1 MNNAKTRN
9 IQILRQIHKNT
20 PFYIAFLLIMKEDFT
35 LNFAFYLF
43 SYFFRFIGIFILTG
57 CFIIDPEKIKNT
69 IVLSDIVRYITSY
82 ELVSL
87 FKLTNR
93 VYVIISLII
102 FGIFVLQNLLYLLK
116 ILEYKKS
123 DTKEEMTSYKIPKCK
138 KSAKNIPFP
147 NNKYNKNI
155 KTLLPIRQ
163 SSTIILKEN
172 STNLSQKYP
181 SENNF
186 QMIDKKSIFSS
197 FQRGKNRI
205 PKFNFN
211 KRQNSWEKS
220 KIMKN
225 DDSIKKIKIEQIH
238 NYKIQYLLLK
248 EKIKNFSSQ
257 ENISLDIKN
266 KIIQEI
272 SIKLN
277 LILKKSNEYLEEQ
290 KPENDNIENI
300 EENNNDI
307 EYNKN
312 LLNIYKE
319 KNEKWNKRLQ
329 EIKNNN
335 YISNLISQI
344 NEVDKGINLYEKE
357 NEELLLNNGI
367 SKNDIILPNIQ
378 RNNKIENDSI
388 LERQLQNKIIE
399 FKDKIGQELAI
410 SKKIKDNEISIK
422 KLDEIINNFNEKS
435 GGFLDNDNNDIFVE
449 ENNFNIDFS
458 NINNDIFKFNKKRKL
473 SKLNELISVKN
484 DHQNNN
490 LNNTTSAN
498 KDSKN
503 RIITSENQS
512 NVEENIYM
520 LPFTTKR
527 KNLSCSNIPISGNET
542 VNNNKKIKEIILQ
555 NLDLKEKEEKSL
567 INAPENGEISL
578 KKYKHIKLKPN
589 FSFTND
595 YHKFKDD
602 NINKFKKLQS
612 SAEITNL
619 KNNDNNNLNNKE
631 DLIKES
637 IVDDSSN
644 KIENIQNIASIEKN
658 SKFNRKKR
666 MKDLY
671 NENNKV
677 NNDINEIKK
686 ERFSTTTEQREKVLN
701 TIMYDDL

>member
-1 MNNAKTRN
+1 MLIENETKN
-9 IQILRQIHKNT
+9 IFDKKITKN
-20 PFYIAFLLIMKEDFT
+20 
-35 LNFAFYLF
+35 
-43 SYFFRFIGIFILTG
+43 
-57 CFIIDPEKIKNT
+57 
-69 IVLSDIVRYITSY
+69 
-82 ELVSL
+82 
-87 FKLTNR
+87 
-93 VYVIISLII
+93 
-102 FGIFVLQNLLYLLK
+102 
-116 ILEYKKS
+116 
-123 DTKEEMTSYKIPKCK
+123 KIPKCK

-290 KPENDNIENI
+290 KPENDNIENF

-312 LLNIYKE
+312 LLHIYKE

-367 SKNDIILPNIQ
+367 NKNDIILPNIQ

-435 GGFLDNDNNDIFVE
+435 GGFMDNDNNDIFVE

-484 DHQNNN
+484 EHQNNN

-512 NVEENIYM
+512 NIEENIYM

-567 INAPENGEISL
+567 INAPANGEISL

-619 KNNDNNNLNNKE
+619 KNNENNNLNNKE

-658 SKFNRKKR
+658 SKFNRNKR

>member
-1 MNNAKTRN
+1 MLIENETKN
-9 IQILRQIHKNT
+9 IFDKKITKN
-20 PFYIAFLLIMKEDFT
+20 
-35 LNFAFYLF
+35 
-43 SYFFRFIGIFILTG
+43 
-57 CFIIDPEKIKNT
+57 
-69 IVLSDIVRYITSY
+69 
-82 ELVSL
+82 
-87 FKLTNR
+87 
-93 VYVIISLII
+93 
-102 FGIFVLQNLLYLLK
+102 
-116 ILEYKKS
+116 
-123 DTKEEMTSYKIPKCK
+123 KIPKCK

-290 KPENDNIENI
+290 KPENENIENI

-335 YISNLISQI
+335 YISNLVSQI
-344 NEVDKGINLYEKE
+344 NEIDKGINLYEKE

-367 SKNDIILPNIQ
+367 NKNDIILPNIQ

-435 GGFLDNDNNDIFVE
+435 GGFMDNDNNDIFVE
-449 ENNFNIDFS
+449 ENNFIIDFS

-473 SKLNELISVKN
+473 SKLNELLSVKN
-484 DHQNNN
+484 EHQNNN

-567 INAPENGEISL
+567 INAPANGEISL

-619 KNNDNNNLNNKE
+619 KNNENNNLNNKE

-658 SKFNRKKR
+658 SKFNRNKR

>member
-1 MNNAKTRN
+1 MLIENETKN
-9 IQILRQIHKNT
+9 IFDKKITKN
-20 PFYIAFLLIMKEDFT
+20 
-35 LNFAFYLF
+35 
-43 SYFFRFIGIFILTG
+43 
-57 CFIIDPEKIKNT
+57 
-69 IVLSDIVRYITSY
+69 
-82 ELVSL
+82 
-87 FKLTNR
+87 
-93 VYVIISLII
+93 
-102 FGIFVLQNLLYLLK
+102 
-116 ILEYKKS
+116 
-123 DTKEEMTSYKIPKCK
+123 KIPKCK

-225 DDSIKKIKIEQIH
+225 DDSIKKIKIEQIY

-272 SIKLN
+272 STKLN

-290 KPENDNIENI
+290 KPENENIENI

-312 LLNIYKE
+312 LLNIYNE

-367 SKNDIILPNIQ
+367 NKNDIILPNIQ

-435 GGFLDNDNNDIFVE
+435 GGFMDNDNNDIFVE
-449 ENNFNIDFS
+449 ENNFIIDFS

-473 SKLNELISVKN
+473 SKLNELLSVKN
-484 DHQNNN
+484 EHQNNN

-567 INAPENGEISL
+567 INAPANGEISL

-619 KNNDNNNLNNKE
+619 KNNENNNLNNKE

-658 SKFNRKKR
+658 SKFNRNKR

>member
-1 MNNAKTRN
+1 MLIENETKN
-9 IQILRQIHKNT
+9 IFDKKITKN
-20 PFYIAFLLIMKEDFT
+20 
-35 LNFAFYLF
+35 
-43 SYFFRFIGIFILTG
+43 
-57 CFIIDPEKIKNT
+57 
-69 IVLSDIVRYITSY
+69 
-82 ELVSL
+82 
-87 FKLTNR
+87 
-93 VYVIISLII
+93 
-102 FGIFVLQNLLYLLK
+102 
-116 ILEYKKS
+116 
-123 DTKEEMTSYKIPKCK
+123 KIPKCK

-290 KPENDNIENI
+290 KPENENIEHF

-344 NEVDKGINLYEKE
+344 NEIDKGINLYEKE

-367 SKNDIILPNIQ
+367 NKNDIILPNIQ

-435 GGFLDNDNNDIFVE
+435 GGFMDNDNNDIFVE
-449 ENNFNIDFS
+449 ENNFIIDFS

-484 DHQNNN
+484 EHQNNN

-567 INAPENGEISL
+567 INAPANGEISL

-619 KNNDNNNLNNKE
+619 KNNENNNLNNKE

-658 SKFNRKKR
+658 SKFNRNKR

>member
-1 MNNAKTRN
+1 MLIENETKN
-9 IQILRQIHKNT
+9 IFDKKITKN
-20 PFYIAFLLIMKEDFT
+20 
-35 LNFAFYLF
+35 
-43 SYFFRFIGIFILTG
+43 
-57 CFIIDPEKIKNT
+57 
-69 IVLSDIVRYITSY
+69 
-82 ELVSL
+82 
-87 FKLTNR
+87 
-93 VYVIISLII
+93 
-102 FGIFVLQNLLYLLK
+102 
-116 ILEYKKS
+116 
-123 DTKEEMTSYKIPKCK
+123 KIPKCK

-225 DDSIKKIKIEQIH
+225 DDSIKKIKIVQIH

-290 KPENDNIENI
+290 KPENENIENI

-344 NEVDKGINLYEKE
+344 NEIDKGINLYEKE

-367 SKNDIILPNIQ
+367 NKNDIILPNIQ

-435 GGFLDNDNNDIFVE
+435 GGFMDNDNNDIFVE
-449 ENNFNIDFS
+449 ENNF
-458 NINNDIFKFNKKRKL
+458 DIFKFNKKRKL
-473 SKLNELISVKN
+473 SKLNELLSVKN
-484 DHQNNN
+484 EHQNNN

-512 NVEENIYM
+512 NVEENIYI

-567 INAPENGEISL
+567 INAPANGEISL

-619 KNNDNNNLNNKE
+619 KNNENNNLNNKE

-637 IVDDSSN
+637 IVDDSLN

-658 SKFNRKKR
+658 SKFNRNKR

>member
-1 MNNAKTRN
+1 MLIENETKN
-9 IQILRQIHKNT
+9 IFDKKITKN
-20 PFYIAFLLIMKEDFT
+20 
-35 LNFAFYLF
+35 
-43 SYFFRFIGIFILTG
+43 
-57 CFIIDPEKIKNT
+57 
-69 IVLSDIVRYITSY
+69 
-82 ELVSL
+82 
-87 FKLTNR
+87 
-93 VYVIISLII
+93 
-102 FGIFVLQNLLYLLK
+102 
-116 ILEYKKS
+116 
-123 DTKEEMTSYKIPKCK
+123 KIPKCK

-290 KPENDNIENI
+290 KPENENIEHF

-344 NEVDKGINLYEKE
+344 NEIDKGINLYEKE

-367 SKNDIILPNIQ
+367 NKNDIILPNIQ

-435 GGFLDNDNNDIFVE
+435 GGFMDNDNNDIFVE

-473 SKLNELISVKN
+473 SKLNELLSVKN
-484 DHQNNN
+484 EHQNNN

-567 INAPENGEISL
+567 INAPANGEISL

-619 KNNDNNNLNNKE
+619 KNNENNNLNNKE

-658 SKFNRKKR
+658 SKFNRNKR

>member
-1 MNNAKTRN
+1 MLIENETKN
-9 IQILRQIHKNT
+9 IFDKKITKN
-20 PFYIAFLLIMKEDFT
+20 
-35 LNFAFYLF
+35 
-43 SYFFRFIGIFILTG
+43 
-57 CFIIDPEKIKNT
+57 
-69 IVLSDIVRYITSY
+69 
-82 ELVSL
+82 
-87 FKLTNR
+87 
-93 VYVIISLII
+93 
-102 FGIFVLQNLLYLLK
+102 
-116 ILEYKKS
+116 
-123 DTKEEMTSYKIPKCK
+123 KIPKCK

-290 KPENDNIENI
+290 KPENENIENI

-367 SKNDIILPNIQ
+367 NKNDIILPNIQ

-435 GGFLDNDNNDIFVE
+435 GGFMDNDNNDIFVE
-449 ENNFNIDFS
+449 ENNFIIDFS

-473 SKLNELISVKN
+473 SKLNELLSVKN
-484 DHQNNN
+484 EHQNNN

-512 NVEENIYM
+512 NIEENIYM

-567 INAPENGEISL
+567 INAPANGEISL

-619 KNNDNNNLNNKE
+619 KNNENNNLNNKE

-658 SKFNRKKR
+658 SKFNRNKR

>member
-1 MNNAKTRN
+1 MLIENETKN
-9 IQILRQIHKNT
+9 IFDKKITKN
-20 PFYIAFLLIMKEDFT
+20 
-35 LNFAFYLF
+35 
-43 SYFFRFIGIFILTG
+43 
-57 CFIIDPEKIKNT
+57 
-69 IVLSDIVRYITSY
+69 
-82 ELVSL
+82 
-87 FKLTNR
+87 
-93 VYVIISLII
+93 
-102 FGIFVLQNLLYLLK
+102 
-116 ILEYKKS
+116 
-123 DTKEEMTSYKIPKCK
+123 KIPKCK

-290 KPENDNIENI
+290 KPENENIENF
-300 EENNNDI
+300 EENNNDL

-367 SKNDIILPNIQ
+367 NKNDIILPNIQ

-422 KLDEIINNFNEKS
+422 KLDEIINNINEKS
-435 GGFLDNDNNDIFVE
+435 GGFMDNDNNDIFVE
-449 ENNFNIDFS
+449 ENNF
-458 NINNDIFKFNKKRKL
+458 DIFKFNKKRKL
-473 SKLNELISVKN
+473 SKLNELLSVKN
-484 DHQNNN
+484 EHQNNN

-567 INAPENGEISL
+567 INAPANGEISL

-619 KNNDNNNLNNKE
+619 KNNENNNLNNKE

-658 SKFNRKKR
+658 SKFNRNKR

>member
-1 MNNAKTRN
+1 MLIENETKN
-9 IQILRQIHKNT
+9 IFDKKITKN
-20 PFYIAFLLIMKEDFT
+20 
-35 LNFAFYLF
+35 
-43 SYFFRFIGIFILTG
+43 
-57 CFIIDPEKIKNT
+57 
-69 IVLSDIVRYITSY
+69 
-82 ELVSL
+82 
-87 FKLTNR
+87 
-93 VYVIISLII
+93 
-102 FGIFVLQNLLYLLK
+102 
-116 ILEYKKS
+116 
-123 DTKEEMTSYKIPKCK
+123 KIPKCK

-290 KPENDNIENI
+290 KPENENIENI

-344 NEVDKGINLYEKE
+344 NEIDKGINLYEKE

-367 SKNDIILPNIQ
+367 NKNDIILPNIQ

-422 KLDEIINNFNEKS
+422 KLDEIINNFNDKS
-435 GGFLDNDNNDIFVE
+435 GGFMDNDNNDIFVE

-473 SKLNELISVKN
+473 SKLNELLSVKN
-484 DHQNNN
+484 EHQNNN

-512 NVEENIYM
+512 NVEENIYI

-567 INAPENGEISL
+567 INAPANGEISL

-619 KNNDNNNLNNKE
+619 KNNENNNLNNKE

-658 SKFNRKKR
+658 SKFNRNKR

>member
-1 MNNAKTRN
+1 MLIENETKN
-9 IQILRQIHKNT
+9 IFDKKITKN
-20 PFYIAFLLIMKEDFT
+20 
-35 LNFAFYLF
+35 
-43 SYFFRFIGIFILTG
+43 
-57 CFIIDPEKIKNT
+57 
-69 IVLSDIVRYITSY
+69 
-82 ELVSL
+82 
-87 FKLTNR
+87 
-93 VYVIISLII
+93 
-102 FGIFVLQNLLYLLK
+102 
-116 ILEYKKS
+116 
-123 DTKEEMTSYKIPKCK
+123 KIPKCK

-290 KPENDNIENI
+290 KPENENIENI

-344 NEVDKGINLYEKE
+344 NEVDKGINLYEIE

-367 SKNDIILPNIQ
+367 NKNDIILPNIQ

-435 GGFLDNDNNDIFVE
+435 GGFMDNDNNDIFVE

-473 SKLNELISVKN
+473 SKLNELLSVKN
-484 DHQNNN
+484 EHQNNN
-490 LNNTTSAN
+490 LNNTTSVN

-503 RIITSENQS
+503 RIITTENQS

-567 INAPENGEISL
+567 INAPANGEISL

-658 SKFNRKKR
+658 SKFNRNKR

>member
-1 MNNAKTRN
+1 MLIENETKN
-9 IQILRQIHKNT
+9 IFDKKITKN
-20 PFYIAFLLIMKEDFT
+20 
-35 LNFAFYLF
+35 
-43 SYFFRFIGIFILTG
+43 
-57 CFIIDPEKIKNT
+57 
-69 IVLSDIVRYITSY
+69 
-82 ELVSL
+82 
-87 FKLTNR
+87 
-93 VYVIISLII
+93 
-102 FGIFVLQNLLYLLK
+102 
-116 ILEYKKS
+116 
-123 DTKEEMTSYKIPKCK
+123 KIPKCK

-290 KPENDNIENI
+290 KPENENIENF
-300 EENNNDI
+300 EENNNEL

-367 SKNDIILPNIQ
+367 NKNDIILPNIQ

-399 FKDKIGQELAI
+399 FKDKIGQELVI

-435 GGFLDNDNNDIFVE
+435 GGFMDNDNNDIFVE

-484 DHQNNN
+484 EHQNNN

-567 INAPENGEISL
+567 INAPANGEISL

-619 KNNDNNNLNNKE
+619 KNNENNNLNNKE

-658 SKFNRKKR
+658 SKFNRNKR

>member
-1 MNNAKTRN
+1 MLIENETKSIFDKKIT
-9 IQILRQIHKNT
+9 KN
-20 PFYIAFLLIMKEDFT
+20 
-35 LNFAFYLF
+35 
-43 SYFFRFIGIFILTG
+43 
-57 CFIIDPEKIKNT
+57 
-69 IVLSDIVRYITSY
+69 
-82 ELVSL
+82 
-87 FKLTNR
+87 
-93 VYVIISLII
+93 
-102 FGIFVLQNLLYLLK
+102 
-116 ILEYKKS
+116 
-123 DTKEEMTSYKIPKCK
+123 KIPKCK

-344 NEVDKGINLYEKE
+344 NEIDKGINLYEKE

-367 SKNDIILPNIQ
+367 NKNDIILPNIQ

-435 GGFLDNDNNDIFVE
+435 GGFMDNDNNDIFVE

-484 DHQNNN
+484 EHQNNN

-567 INAPENGEISL
+567 INAPANGEISL

-619 KNNDNNNLNNKE
+619 KNNENNNLNNKE

-658 SKFNRKKR
+658 SKFNRNKR

>member
-1 MNNAKTRN
+1 MLIENETKN
-9 IQILRQIHKNT
+9 IFDKKITKN
-20 PFYIAFLLIMKEDFT
+20 
-35 LNFAFYLF
+35 
-43 SYFFRFIGIFILTG
+43 
-57 CFIIDPEKIKNT
+57 
-69 IVLSDIVRYITSY
+69 
-82 ELVSL
+82 
-87 FKLTNR
+87 
-93 VYVIISLII
+93 
-102 FGIFVLQNLLYLLK
+102 
-116 ILEYKKS
+116 
-123 DTKEEMTSYKIPKCK
+123 KIPKCK

-172 STNLSQKYP
+172 STNLSQKYS

-290 KPENDNIENI
+290 KPENENIENF
-300 EENNNDI
+300 EENNNDL

-367 SKNDIILPNIQ
+367 NKNDIILPNIQ

-435 GGFLDNDNNDIFVE
+435 GGFMDNDNNDIFIE

-473 SKLNELISVKN
+473 SKLNELLSVKN
-484 DHQNNN
+484 EHQNNN

-602 NINKFKKLQS
+602 DINKFKKLQS

-658 SKFNRKKR
+658 SKFNRNKR

>member
-1 MNNAKTRN
+1 MLIENETKN
-9 IQILRQIHKNT
+9 IFDKKITKN
-20 PFYIAFLLIMKEDFT
+20 
-35 LNFAFYLF
+35 
-43 SYFFRFIGIFILTG
+43 
-57 CFIIDPEKIKNT
+57 
-69 IVLSDIVRYITSY
+69 
-82 ELVSL
+82 
-87 FKLTNR
+87 
-93 VYVIISLII
+93 
-102 FGIFVLQNLLYLLK
+102 
-116 ILEYKKS
+116 
-123 DTKEEMTSYKIPKCK
+123 KIPKCK

-290 KPENDNIENI
+290 KPENENIENF
-300 EENNNDI
+300 EENNNEL

-367 SKNDIILPNIQ
+367 NKNDIILPNIQ

-422 KLDEIINNFNEKS
+422 KLDEIIKNINEKS
-435 GGFLDNDNNDIFVE
+435 GGFMDNDNNDFFVE

-484 DHQNNN
+484 EHQNNN

-567 INAPENGEISL
+567 INAPANGEISL

-619 KNNDNNNLNNKE
+619 KNNENNNLNNKE

-658 SKFNRKKR
+658 SKFNRNKR

>member
-1 MNNAKTRN
+1 MLIENETKSIFDKKIT
-9 IQILRQIHKNT
+9 KN
-20 PFYIAFLLIMKEDFT
+20 
-35 LNFAFYLF
+35 
-43 SYFFRFIGIFILTG
+43 
-57 CFIIDPEKIKNT
+57 
-69 IVLSDIVRYITSY
+69 
-82 ELVSL
+82 
-87 FKLTNR
+87 
-93 VYVIISLII
+93 
-102 FGIFVLQNLLYLLK
+102 
-116 ILEYKKS
+116 
-123 DTKEEMTSYKIPKCK
+123 KIPKCK

-344 NEVDKGINLYEKE
+344 NEIDKGINLYEKE

-367 SKNDIILPNIQ
+367 NKNDIILPNIQ

-410 SKKIKDNEISIK
+410 SKKIKDNEINIK

-435 GGFLDNDNNDIFVE
+435 GRFMDNDNNDIFVE

-484 DHQNNN
+484 EHQNNN

-567 INAPENGEISL
+567 INAPANGEISL

-619 KNNDNNNLNNKE
+619 KNNENNNLNNKE

-658 SKFNRKKR
+658 SKFNRNKR